1 MRGEWKKKQKTED
14 HMIPTSVP
22 EIEHWIK
29 QPKLPKRTYTKPTHN
44 RNLDHSNFI
53 ENYKYMWRMQQPLI
67 KPT

>member
-1 MRGEWKKKQKTED
+1 M
-14 HMIPTSVP
+14 MPTSVP

-29 QPKLPKRTYTKPTHN
+29 QPKPPKRTYTQPTHN

-53 ENYKYMWRMQQPLI
+53 ENYKYMWRMQQPFI